1 MTQLAPLPRQLT
13 RLLEIPSLSIS
24 VADGEAHDAPLVYV
38 NEAFEVLTGYRR
50 DEVIGRSCRFLQA
63 DDTDAADI
71 DRLREA
77 IRKGAPITLTM
88 KNRRKDGTLFWNELS
103 LSTIVTDAGRR
114 YLVGLQRDVSAREQ
128 AWQHLALT
136 RAVFRNTHDGILVTD
151 ASKRIIDTNPAF
163 TRLTGYPQAEVLGKR
178 PNLLSSGKHDSGFY
192 QSMFAAVEARGF
204 WTGDIWNTRK
214 DGSQLIENTTISA
227 IRDEYGEIVNYIG
240 VFRDITQRRLNQ
252 ARLERIAS
260 YDPLTGLFNR
270 SHFNTLLERQL
281 ESLEFTQTGLAV
293 LFLDLD
299 DFKPINDSFGHAS
312 GDALLVEISRR
323 LKRLMRANDLTARF
337 GGDEFVIALNGL
349 GTVEKARKVAQKVLD
364 DIVQP
369 YALDN
374 GERVTVSA
382 SVGIAFTAAHD
393 TTSSALLDA
402 ADAAMYAAKQ
412 QGKNRIALADPKML
426 CHQTEDALVRVKAA
440 FEGGEIELHFQP
452 VLDLAND
459 EIIGF
464 EALARW
470 RHPEKGVLG
479 PQHFIDII
487 THSSLSLPF
496 GRWLIDQAGQVVSLL
511 RRHGH
516 HALIGVNLAQDQIET
531 GAFIEALSATRHRH
545 DLTAPFLVAEVL
557 ESTHFHDLDLACS
570 LLNEARQHGAL
581 VALDDFGAGISSIT
595 YASQLP
601 LNTIKVDRS
610 AVMHVDSRED
620 QHQFISGIIA
630 MGHAMQRQVL
640 AEGIETETQLD
651 SIRNMGCD
659 LAQGYL
665 IGRPMSYEQLHEHYL
680 SDAAAPRYPLRRLS
694 SPGTSGGDEGLSR
707 AISSL

>member
-1 MTQLAPLPRQLT
+1 MTPLAALPAQLT
-13 RLLEIPSLSIS
+13 RLLEIPSLAIS
-24 VADGEAHDAPLVYV
+24 VADGETPDCPLVFV
-38 NEAFEVLTGYRR
+38 NEAFESLTGYRR
-50 DEVIGRSCRFLQA
+50 DEVLGRSCRFLQGEQ
-63 DDTDAADI
+63 TDPRAI
-71 DRLREA
+71 EQLRMA
-77 IRKGAPITLTM
+77 IRRGEPITLTL
-88 KNRRKDGTLFWNELS
+88 KNRRRDGTEFWNELS
-103 LSTIVTDAGRR
+103 LSTLTTDSGYR
-114 YLVGLQRDVSAREQ
+114 YLVGLQRDVSKREQ
-128 AWQHLALT
+128 AWKQLELT
-136 RAVFRNTHDGILVTD
+136 EAVFRNTHDGILVTD

-163 TRLTGYPQAEVLGKR
+163 TRLTGYAQAEVLGKR

-227 IRDEYGEIVNYIG
+227 IRNDYGEIVNYIG

-270 SHFNTLLERQL
+270 GHFNTLLDRQL

-323 LKRLMRANDLTARF
+323 LKHLMRANDLTARF

-364 DIVQP
+364 DIIQP
-369 YALDN
+369 YELDN
-374 GERVTVSA
+374 GEWATVSA
-382 SVGIAFTAAHD
+382 SVGIAFTTAHD
-393 TTSSALLDA
+393 TTSGALLDA
-402 ADAAMYAAKQ
+402 ADEAMYTAKQ
-412 QGKNRIALADPKML
+412 QGKNRIALADPQVL
-426 CHQTEDALVRVKAA
+426 SHQTEDLLARVKTA
-440 FEGGEIELHFQP
+440 FEAGEIELFFQP
-452 VLDLAND
+452 ILDLTCD
-459 EIIGF
+459 EITGF

-496 GRWLIDQAGQVVSLL
+496 GRWLIDQAGQVASLL
-511 RRHGH
+511 RHHGH
-516 HALIGVNLAQDQIET
+516 AALIGVNLSQDQIET
-531 GAFIEALSATRHRH
+531 GAFIEALSTTRHRY
-545 DLTAPFLVAEVL
+545 DFSTPFLVAEVL
-557 ESTHFHDLDLACS
+557 ESTCFHDLDLACS
-570 LLNEARQHGAL
+570 LLSEARQHGAL
-581 VALDDFGAGISSIT
+581 VALDDFGSGISSIT

-601 LNTIKVDRS
+601 LDTIKVDRR

-620 QHQFISGIIA
+620 QHQFIGGIIA
-630 MGHAMQRQVL
+630 MGHAMQRRVL
-640 AEGIETETQLD
+640 AEGIETDAQLATL
-651 SIRNMGCD
+651 RKLGCD

-665 IGRPMSYEQLHEHYL
+665 IDKPMAYDDLHERYL
-680 SDAAAPRYPLRRLS
+680 SRSASPRYPLRRLPS
-694 SPGTSGGDEGLSR
+694 AR
-707 AISSL
+707 